1 MLSQRPLCSIFH
13 CGEALRLAGHVTK
26 IRNSVLLILAAWN
39 EGVGDLLNW
48 YPEWSSKERSVFN
61 ACVRLDFSHLNT
73 LLLLH
78 CVFPTTVFLHY
89 LASVDSAIARCGDMG
104 KMVFFKSLP
113 FLVNKRIIGTIFWLK
128 KTLKMIEANDLMC
141 TFLTSFWGICDISC
155 LHALMIRKSRS
166 PKIPLLI
173 IVHVYVGLCILFIK
187 WL

>member
-61 ACVRLDFSHLNT
+61 ACACVRLDFSHLNT

-78 CVFPTTVFLHY
+78 CVFPRTVFLHY

-113 FLVNKRIIGTIFWLK
+113 FLVNKRIIGTVEDFEDHWSQWLNVYLFDIFLRNLWHKLFACFDDK
-128 KTLKMIEANDLMC
+128 EITVSQDPFTNNC
-141 TFLTSFWGICDISC
+141 SC
-155 LHALMIRKSRS
+155 VCGSVY
-166 PKIPLLI
+166 I
-173 IVHVYVGLCILFIK
+173 IY
-187 WL
+187 